1 MAHRAIHSKFGAGVI
16 ITGGLGGHAQ
26 HSLIAKRY
34 AIYIPNI
41 DIDIVVEPE
50 VVAGHGVAGSTTSAT
65 RRTMFRIR
73 IVTENATHEKLIYVD
88 EKRAY
93 PVIKILNIVNNTFD
107 GVKVLVGNFRNAATQ
122 MKINISNIWRDDK

>member
-1 MAHRAIHSKFGAGVI
+1 MHNNFKAGAI
-16 ITGGLGGHAQ
+16 ITNGLGAPASAALITTHF
-26 HSLIAKRY
+26 SLY
-34 AIYIPNI
+34 VV
-41 DIDIVVEPE
+41 DITIVVEPE